1 MKVVLHNLISNSVKY
16 ADFTKPESFIHIN
29 FIKNGTTNTIEIADN
44 GMGIENDRLSRI
56 FEMYYRATDRSHG
69 SGLGLFIVKEII
81 IKLGGNIGVK
91 SAFGSGSTFII
102 NIPDESNGK
111 SHG

>member
-1 MKVVLHNLISNSVKY
+1 MKFYSPLRYPGGKNKLAKFIALICMENN
-16 ADFTKPESFIHIN
+16 I
-29 FIKNGTTNTIEIADN
+29 NGTYIEPYAGGASVALHLLIN
-44 GMGIENDRLSRI
+44 G
-56 FEMYYRATDRSHG
+56 H
-69 SGLGLFIVKEII
+69 VKEII